1 MFLLS
6 GKCFLTLSS
15 TDSSGQH
22 LDILLFCSPGPEQ
35 RLCKGRS
42 REQHEPP
49 QCKAS
54 STRWQPT
61 AAEHKHPSSGPCGP
75 PSSADSSTDLQERKS
90 DDSSPSKEKTVFM
103 KGQELE
109 LDSEGFCSPLLWAHI
124 SYFPRPPSS
133 SCPSLTVSITPSY
146 TLPAPFIPC
155 KGKWNQTKHSSIHFL
170 YSLLVTCR

>member
-22 LDILLFCSPGPEQ
+22 LDILLFCSPGPEK
-35 RLCKGRS
+35 RLCEGRQGS
-42 REQHEPP
+42 NTNLPSVRHHP
-49 QCKAS
+49 QGGS
-54 STRWQPT
+54 QQQRNISILHLDHVDHLHQQI
-61 AAEHKHPSSGPCGP
+61 
-75 PSSADSSTDLQERKS
+75 LQQICRKERATTQAPEK
-90 DDSSPSKEKTVFM
+90 KTVFM

-124 SYFPRPPSS
+124 LLLLPLLVLLLLF
-133 SCPSLTVSITPSY
+133 TVSITPSY
-146 TLPAPFIPC
+146 TLPVPFIPC
-155 KGKWNQTKHSSIHFL
+155 RGKWNQTKHSSIHFL